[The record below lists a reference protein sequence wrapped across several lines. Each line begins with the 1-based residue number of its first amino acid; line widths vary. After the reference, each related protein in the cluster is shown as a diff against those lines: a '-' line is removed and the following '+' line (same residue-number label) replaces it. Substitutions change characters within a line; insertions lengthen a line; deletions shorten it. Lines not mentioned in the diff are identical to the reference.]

1 MKVAIIGAGASG
13 LMASIEAS
21 KKHDVVVYE
30 RNNQALKKL
39 LLTGSGRCN
48 LYNINNSYDKYHSS
62 NKEIIK
68 EIISKDELDN
78 YLNIFQSMGLVVTNK
93 NGYYYP
99 ISQNSQNVRAVLL
112 NEAIKNNVKF
122 KYDTLIEKIEYKN
135 NKFFLA
141 GDAFDKVI
149 VTTGSKV
156 FPKTGSDGI
165 GYKIA
170 KDFNHTITKLYP
182 SLVSL
187 ITNTGYENK
196 WAGKRVHGTVSLF
209 INDKIIKSETGEIQ
223 FNKTGISGICVLNL
237 SREVLINLNE
247 NNKVYVS
254 INFLDWDQ
262 SKIITY
268 FDKFKDKT
276 ISKIFDGFIDYEI
289 ANILF
294 SKYKI
299 NKDKTWDKFSIR
311 EKEIVIEA
319 LLNFKVE
326 IIGTKDFNEA
336 QVCRGGIKLTEIN
349 PHTLESKLV
358 KGLYFAGEILDVDGD
373 CGGYNLT
380 FAFLS
385 GKKAGE
391 LND

>member
-30 RNNQALKKL
+30 RNPQALKKL

-62 NKEIIK
+62 NETIIK
-68 EIISKDELDN
+68 EIISRDELDN
-78 YLNIFQSMGLVVTNK
+78 YLNIFKNMGLVVTNK
-93 NGYYYP
+93 NGYFYP
-99 ISQNSQNVRAVLL
+99 LSEKSQNVRAVLL
-112 NEAIKNNVKF
+112 NEALKNNVKF
-122 KYDTLIEKIEYKN
+122 KYDTLIETIDYKN
-135 NKFFLA
+135 NKFFLD
-141 GDAFDKVI
+141 GKFYDKVI
-149 VTTGSKV
+149 ITTGSKV

-170 KDFNHTITKLYP
+170 ESFKHTLTDLYP

-196 WAGKRVHGTVSLF
+196 WAGKRIHGIVSLY
-209 INDKIIKSETGEIQ
+209 INDKLIKSEAGEIQ

-237 SREVLINLNE
+237 SREVLINLKT
-247 NNKVYVS
+247 NNKVYIC
-254 INFLDWDQ
+254 INFLDWPKD
-262 SKIITY
+262 KIMAY
-268 FDKFKDKT
+268 FDKFKHKT
-276 ISKIFDGFIDYEI
+276 ISEIFDGFIDYEM

-299 NKDKTWDKFSIR
+299 NKDEIWDKFSFR
-311 EKEIVIEA
+311 EKEIVIES
-319 LLNFKVE
+319 LSNFKVE
-326 IIGTKDFNEA
+326 ITGTKDFNEA

-380 FAFLS
+380 FAFLT

-391 LND
+391 LHD